1 MISEIYG
8 LVMPPP
14 DGPDLFLIKLIV
26 VSEQFIEFPNAHT
39 ILDITVRLDADVP
52 SLRMNA
58 SEFFSIRIL
67 YNGSR
72 DVSSYFPYRSSE
84 WTGVF
89 RTSITEDGSEQLV
102 VVATGTFHLSRDLV
116 IAARKSRSAGEVRFI
131 E

>member
-14 DGPDLFLIKLIV
+14 DGPDLFLIKMIV
-26 VSEQFIEFPNAHT
+26 VSEQFIERNALT
-39 ILDITVRLDADVP
+39 FLDIAVRLDADVP
-52 SLRMNA
+52 SLSMNA
-58 SEFFSIRIL
+58 SELFSLRIL

-89 RTSITEDGSEQLV
+89 RTSIAEDGSEQIV

-116 IAARKSRSAGEVRFI
+116 IAARQSRSVGEVRFI